1 MARASQP
8 PTGALNSATMSICS
22 KPTAVLG
29 PLRRSVELSH
39 NVLLWSRSEASSR
52 MGANRTECCL
62 CKRGQPISGYRSDPV
77 RCAPSLYTVLLLAR
91 SSNSGKGK
99 ETHVGSSSSAT
110 MLSSRGIPCVLLAV
124 ASQVA
129 SSRRRSFASQNVCDA
144 NVMPK
149 STAYSRAA
157 VARLMPSRTGGA
169 PLRNAAGAKKLELW
183 LYAPRRKYSGV
194 STIESCVEMLP
205 SAISMYDDSLLST
218 SSQPAD
224 NRDGTMK
231 K

>member
-1 MARASQP
+1 MCVCP
-8 PTGALNSATMSICS
+8 FLFN
-22 KPTAVLG
+22 
-29 PLRRSVELSH
+29 
-39 NVLLWSRSEASSR
+39 
-52 MGANRTECCL
+52 
-62 CKRGQPISGYRSDPV
+62 
-77 RCAPSLYTVLLLAR
+77 TVLLLTR

-144 NVMPK
+144 NTMPK

-224 NRDGTMK
+224 NREIWRAIQHSYLTMK

>member
-1 MARASQP
+1 
-8 PTGALNSATMSICS
+8 MSICS

-29 PLRRSVELSH
+29 PLRRSSLPPEWSVS
-39 NVLLWSRSEASSR
+39 VLLSSRSDASSR

-62 CKRGQPISGYRSDPV
+62 CKRGQPINGFRSDQV
-77 RCAPSLYTVLLLAR
+77 RCAPSFYSVLLLT
-91 SSNSGKGK
+91 SNSGKGK

-194 STIESCVEMLP
+194 STIVSCAEMLP

-218 SSQPAD
+218 SSQPAG
-224 NRDGTMK
+224 NRDESGVRQHSYLTMK